1 MAIALKLPTSLAIS
15 WGFDNATVQIL
26 GFPVQSASITF
37 NRRGLRLIL
46 SICNILIKYFM
57 HYFECI

>member
-26 GFPVQSASITF
+26 AFPVQSASITF
-37 NRRGLRLIL
+37 NRRGLCLIP
-46 SICNILIKYFM
+46 SICNI
-57 HYFECI
+57 

>member
-26 GFPVQSASITF
+26 GFPVQSASINF
-37 NRRGLRLIL
+37 NRRGLCLIP
-46 SICNILIKYFM
+46 SICNI
-57 HYFECI
+57 